1 MAYTVTTAPAVG
13 TFRRFVTSNYDELA
27 SAMNKSDAMR
37 QYRALSALSDA
48 DLADRGLTRQ
58 SLARYVFADRAWA

>member
-1 MAYTVTTAPAVG
+1 MAHTVTSAPASG
-13 TFRRFVTSNYDELA
+13 TFRRVIAAIYDELA
-27 SAMNKSDAMR
+27 SAVNKSDAMR

-58 SLARYVFADRAWA
+58 SLARYVFADRTWA